1 MKKGKLIAGILLLIF
16 AGIQLFRP
24 AKNLGNDQ
32 TADISRVIPTPDSIH
47 ALLQAACYDC
57 HSNYTH
63 YPWYA
68 EIQPV
73 SWWLANHVNEGKREL
88 NFHEY
93 GKYTPKRQLHK
104 LKEMKEQITEGEMPL
119 SSYTLIHKEAIW
131 TPAQQQAVITWID
144 SAMAKMSVQVPVR

>member
-24 AKNLGNDQ
+24 AKNQGNDQ
-32 TADISRVIPTPDSIH
+32 TADISRVITTPDSIH

-93 GKYTPKRQLHK
+93 GKYTTKRQLHK

-144 SAMAKMSVQVPVR
+144 SAMAKMSVQAPVR